1 MSQKSMRPPSSK
13 PPLSRKSNASSSK
26 SKSKAKEST
35 LNINVTK
42 KENKMV
48 KNASNGSG
56 QQNQKKK
63 KTLLD
68 IAQEKDY
75 EGSGYGG
82 SDSQCSFNS
91 R

>member
-1 MSQKSMRPPSSK
+1 M
-13 PPLSRKSNASSSK
+13 
-26 SKSKAKEST
+26 
-35 LNINVTK
+35 I
-42 KENKMV
+42 
-48 KNASNGSG
+48 KNAGNGSG